1 MFSDRIFQIAFI
13 ISLIAHGAILVQNS
27 NLNFPVLRQNKEQ
40 NPEVKYV
47 KAPPE
52 EKKVSE
58 NQPLKKEPLLKL
70 PLKITADNR
79 IPPPFIDKESIF
91 KDNNKKI
98 ASANQNFIKPALIKP
113 DIIAIKKKI
122 TLPAIDMDKINNPS
136 YISYY
141 QIIREKIKRAAYQ
154 NYTGSQV
161 GEVAVSFIVS
171 NEGYLKEIRLSEE
184 KSSPSAYLRE
194 IALKSIKDASPFP
207 NYPKELEFQQLSF
220 NLVITFEIE

>member
-1 MFSDRIFQIAFI
+1 MFSEKVFQIALL

-27 NLNFPVLRQNKEQ
+27 NLNFPVLRQNKKQ
-40 NPEVKYV
+40 NLEVEYV
-47 KAPPE
+47 KTPLE
-52 EKKVSE
+52 EKKVIE
-58 NQPLKKEPLLKL
+58 NQPLKKEPFLKL

-79 IPPPFIDKESIF
+79 IPPPFIDKVSKGQTF
-91 KDNNKKI
+91 N
-98 ASANQNFIKPALIKP
+98 KPAFVKP

-122 TLPAIDMDKINNPS
+122 TLPAIDIDKINNPS

-154 NYTGSQV
+154 NYTGSDV

-171 NEGYLKEIRLSEE
+171 NEGYLKEIRLIEE
-184 KSSPSAYLRE
+184 KSCPSVYLRE
-194 IALKSIKDASPFP
+194 VALRSIKDASAFP
-207 NYPKELEFQQLSF
+207 KFPKELDFQQLSF

>member
-1 MFSDRIFQIAFI
+1 MFSEKGFQIALL

-27 NLNFPVLRQNKEQ
+27 NLNFPVLRPNKKQNLV
-40 NPEVKYV
+40 VKYV
-47 KAPPE
+47 KTPPE
-52 EKKVSE
+52 GKKVTE
-58 NQPLKKEPLLKL
+58 NQPLKKEPFLKL

-91 KDNNKKI
+91 KDKNKKI
-98 ASANQNFIKPALIKP
+98 ASGNQNLIKPALIKP
-113 DIIAIKKKI
+113 NIIAIKKKI
-122 TLPAIDMDKINNPS
+122 TLPAIDIDKINNPS

-161 GEVAVSFIVS
+161 GEVRVSFTVS

-194 IALKSIKDASPFP
+194 IALKSIKDASAFP
-207 NYPKELEFQQLSF
+207 KFPKELDFQQLSF
-220 NLVITFEIE
+220 NLVITFDIE